1 MKESSVFVSVREI
14 ATRWDISVATVRR
27 MIWRK
32 ELPHLRLGSSVRVP
46 LASIEE
52 FESKMTT
59 RMTTE

>member
-46 LASIEE
+46 LAAIEE